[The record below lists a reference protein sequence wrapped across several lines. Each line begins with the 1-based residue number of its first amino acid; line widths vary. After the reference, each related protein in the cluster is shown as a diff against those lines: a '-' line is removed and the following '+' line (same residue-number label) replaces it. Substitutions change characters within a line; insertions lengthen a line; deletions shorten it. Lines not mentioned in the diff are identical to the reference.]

1 MSEPKPVAWL
11 HCDRREA
18 DVVTDAVKHVWGSVA
33 VGKLAAYSIPLYE
46 QSVVIAMQE
55 RIAELEKV
63 AEAARELAAIKYPV
77 YSGPKSAD
85 VKKGAAL
92 SGELLYYKV
101 LPHLMHKLDKA
112 LLGGGE

>member
-1 MSEPKPVAWL
+1 MTTPTSKSYLEAWQS
-11 HCDRREA
+11 DMEERQ
-18 DVVTDAVKHVWGSVA
+18 
-33 VGKLAAYSIPLYE
+33 KLE
-46 QSVVIAMQE
+46 D

-112 LLGGGE
+112 LLGGGG

>member
-1 MSEPKPVAWL
+1 MSDYCFDAAHGDEVEPK
-11 HCDRREA
+11 
-18 DVVTDAVKHVWGSVA
+18 SVCPWC
-33 VGKLAAYSIPLYE
+33 LR
-46 QSVVIAMQE
+46 E
-55 RIAELEKV
+55 RIAELEKE